1 MFDSVVLA
9 ILSLPLAGGFTVF
22 DPEPP
27 QPLSNRAALRV
38 KILVIRRITDLE
50 KTDRLIDRGLIKG
63 IAGLVDWESWFKAGL
78 AHFLM
83 ARLVYRISSLTAR
96 RAIEITTE
104 PRNRTTKAK
113 RVSTIDRLDVERA
126 PAHYNWA

>member
-1 MFDSVVLA
+1 VVLV
-9 ILSLPLAGGFTVF
+9 IFSLPLAGGLTVLV
-22 DPEPP
+22 PEPP
-27 QPLSNRAALRV
+27 QPLSSTGTMRLR
-38 KILVIRRITDLE
+38 ILVIRRITDLE
-50 KTDRLIDRGLIKG
+50 KTDRLIDCGLIKG